1 MRVSI
6 LLDREKHRKKII
18 MVSAYHPTSAILET
32 AKNARG
38 FVRENKKTMWRLW
51 TPVIPYMVAIAVLGT
66 LVEFFLGDNLFMAIL
81 LRGAET
87 VIVMTLAISWH
98 RLVIQGAQ
106 AAPMNPF
113 RWTRNE
119 TVFMAMAFG
128 LSVAYVA
135 LVLLIGVV
143 AVLLGLPKIIQS
155 LLLMTGLLAL
165 AYASLRFSFF
175 FPARAANRPLTLA
188 QAYALSRGYVWRMF
202 WASVM
207 AALPTMLLLVVA
219 GIAIGMVIGL
229 VAAVLPVPGAVLI
242 LTFVLMLPL
251 QLYFTPVLTALGV
264 TVLSNYYRLATEQPD

>member
-1 MRVSI
+1 MT
-6 LLDREKHRKKII
+6 
-18 MVSAYHPTSAILET
+18 SAYTPTSGILET

-51 TPVIPYMVAIAVLGT
+51 TPVIPYMIAIAVLGT
-66 LVEFFLGDNLFMAIL
+66 LVEFFLGDNLPMAIL

-98 RLVIQGAQ
+98 RLVIQGPQ
-106 AAPMNPF
+106 ATPMNPF
-113 RWTRNE
+113 HWTRNE
-119 TVFMAMAFG
+119 TIFMAMAFG

-135 LVLLIGVV
+135 LVLVIGVV

-155 LLLMTGLLAL
+155 LLLMAGLLAL

-188 QAYALSRGYVWRMF
+188 QAYTLSRGYVWRMF

-251 QLYFTPVLTALGV
+251 QLYFTPLLTALGV
-264 TVLSNYYRLATEQPD
+264 TVLSNYYRRATEQPD